1 MKRSEDILSDAKIA
15 FAEGNVE
22 EALRL
27 VDDLTGIEDFDLW
40 FFRGEIYFK
49 LQRWGNALNCFRRA
63 GVIAP
68 ENVQVN
74 TYVEM
79 INNILSFYHTDQFN
93 PWQGIL
99 MQFIPFLVF
108 HVFDIVVVK
117 KFVNIVW
124 F

>member
-40 FFRGEIYFK
+40 FFMGEIYFK

-93 PWQGIL
+93 P
-99 MQFIPFLVF
+99 
-108 HVFDIVVVK
+108 
-117 KFVNIVW
+117 
-124 F
+124 

>member
-27 VDDLTGIEDFDLW
+27 VDNLTGIEDFDLW

-49 LQRWGNALNCFRRA
+49 LQRWGNTLNCFRRA

-93 PWQGIL
+93 P
-99 MQFIPFLVF
+99 
-108 HVFDIVVVK
+108 
-117 KFVNIVW
+117 
-124 F
+124 